1 MRHHSTI
8 TLSDGTVVELKKQRR
23 TPRQTIKNLR
33 VIGWDTETKEG
44 GWIYLIAN
52 SERGVLIDRESIARG
67 EVRTLNADEIL
78 AFLTQHKY
86 RNAINVFYNLDY
98 DFGVIVK
105 GLPEEN
111 VREIA
116 KEGKTQYKQY
126 KIAWLPRKFFRIQT
140 RNETYA
146 FYDIAQ
152 FFQYKPLR
160 QASVE
165 FGVGEKMDVDVPTL
179 TKEKEICE
187 NIDLIIKYCLND
199 AILAQRLTDYFYKK
213 MREANIPAVKPIS
226 TAYLSENY
234 FIAKCDIPTFYDA
247 PRRIQQIA
255 YNSYHG
261 GRFEIFR
268 RGYYEGEVYNYDINS
283 AYPNQIKNLPD
294 LRGLKWEE
302 TRKYHEDAVLGYYTV
317 KIHYTEE
324 PLIAPIGIKPKD
336 KLIFPIGTFT
346 TTITKEELDVVT
358 DLADV
363 KILFGYE
370 AWWKE
375 NEYTEVYPFKEE
387 IERLYNERQRLK
399 REGNDLEYQIKII
412 LNSAYGK
419 FKQIKG
425 GKLGNLTNFI
435 YATEITARTRIQ
447 LYKATQGREECV
459 LSYATD
465 GIVTTE
471 KLNLPISKNLGEWD
485 FEQGDAIVLIMSG
498 IYEIYKDNQPI
509 KARRRGIKKKAW
521 QDKLKD
527 VLARLSEGSVIQHKI
542 NRPIKV
548 KEAIAQRSKGQT
560 LIGAFIDEERSI
572 DINGDTKRRWEKKFA
587 CGIDVLREFHNS
599 TPLKIHG

>member
-8 TLSDGTVVELKKQRR
+8 TLSDGRVVELKKQRR

-44 GWIYLIAN
+44 GWVYLIAN
-52 SERGVLIDRESIARG
+52 SEKRVLIDRESIRRG
-67 EVRTLNADEIL
+67 KVRTLNADEIL

-86 RNAINVFYNLDY
+86 RNATNVFYNLDY

-105 GLPEEN
+105 LLPEEN

-160 QASVE
+160 EASVE

-187 NIDLIIKYCLND
+187 NIDKIIKYCLND
-199 AILAQRLTDYFYKK
+199 AVLAKKLADYFYTK

-226 TAYLSENY
+226 TAFLSENY

-247 PRRIQQIA
+247 PRRIQLIA

-268 RGYYEGEVYNYDINS
+268 RGYYEGNVYNYDINS
-283 AYPNQIKNLPD
+283 AYPFQIAHLPD
-294 LRGLKWEE
+294 LRGLTWEQ
-302 TRKYHEDAVLGYYTV
+302 TTKFHEDAVLGYYTV
-317 KIHYTEE
+317 KIQYTEE
-324 PLIAPIGIKPKD
+324 PLIAPIGIKLED
-336 KLIFPIGTFT
+336 KLKFPIGTFT
-346 TTITKEELDVVT
+346 TTITKRELDIVR
-358 DLADV
+358 DYANV

-375 NEYTEVYPFKEE
+375 NEYTEKYPFKEE
-387 IERLYNERQRLK
+387 IYRLYKERQRLK
-399 REGNDLEYQIKII
+399 REGNDLQYQIKIL
-412 LNSAYGK
+412 LNSLYGK
-419 FKQIKG
+419 FYQIKN

-435 YATEITARTRIQ
+435 YASEITAGTRIQ
-447 LYKATQGREECV
+447 LFKATQGREECV

-471 KLNLPISKNLGEWD
+471 KLNLPVSKELGEWD
-485 FEQGDAIVLIMSG
+485 FEQGDAIILIMSG
-498 IYEIYKDNQPI
+498 VYEIYKDNEPI

-521 QDKLKD
+521 QGKLYE
-527 VLARLSEGSVIQHKI
+527 VLARLGKNNTIPHI
-542 NRPIKV
+542 IHRPIKI
-548 KEAIAQRSKGQT
+548 KEAIARRSIGQT

-587 CGIDVLREFHNS
+587 CGEDVFREFHNS
-599 TPLKIHG
+599 TPLKIHA